1 MTNATRSASR
11 SVLLCRAIR
20 AVETPRVQVAERDTT
35 FRPVASQCGLRDLR
49 GMAIRE
55 LDHRR
60 SDGIDVWLRWCA
72 RDDRTLVEVRDS
84 KTGGHFTIE
93 VRDDERA
100 LDVFRHPYAYAA
112 WRRIDTRPV
121 TAAAIASRN

>member
-1 MTNATRSASR
+1 VVEAAS
-11 SVLLCRAIR
+11 
-20 AVETPRVQVAERDTT
+20 VQVAERNTA
-35 FRPVASQCGLRDLR
+35 FRPVAPDCRLRDLR

-60 SDGIDVWLRWCA
+60 SDGIDVWLRWCE
-72 RDDRTLVEVRDS
+72 RDGRTLVEVRDS

-121 TAAAIASRN
+121 TAAPIATPS